1 MESTEPAELEEN
13 ILFINNLPI
22 DITEEE
28 IDDIYSRFGPL
39 DSIELFN
46 LRPDLDPGP
55 LTKKMKERRK
65 KSRMKNSFSSFEIRQ
80 HRPRS
85 PVYGMLR
92 FQTDEGYKIATSPE
106 LCIFGCVIRRHPVL
120 SIKHDDLQTLYLEQ
134 FQSDLS
140 PLDVENQLSQLLQ
153 LHVMLDGMKGVG
165 RNELVT
171 DTSLSKRLPVSCQV
185 KFDNFHEAFQAYQLL
200 QEGVS
205 PLMGEKSQVNWFRTP
220 ANALDWWTRDL
231 HF

>member
-1 MESTEPAELEEN
+1 M
-13 ILFINNLPI
+13 FINNLPI

-55 LTKKMKERRK
+55 LTKKMKERRRK

-80 HRPRS
+80 HRPPS

-92 FQTDEGYKIATSPE
+92 FQTDEVYKIGTSPE